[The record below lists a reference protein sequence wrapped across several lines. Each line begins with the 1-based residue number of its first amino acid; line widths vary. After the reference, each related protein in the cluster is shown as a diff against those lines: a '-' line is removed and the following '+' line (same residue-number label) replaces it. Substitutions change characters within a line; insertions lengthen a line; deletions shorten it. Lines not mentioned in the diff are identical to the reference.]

1 MVAGVTG
8 AAICRDRT
16 AAQTSLDGIEL
27 VTYDSA
33 WASINAVLFRPAP
46 GAREGDLSGK
56 GLVLLHGSGGAQD
69 DVRLFTPG
77 ALALAARGCTCLMP
91 NYYDATPGQ
100 RRSSEVAARRW
111 RRAIRDGAL
120 WLANQPGLDSDGV
133 AGLGFS
139 RGAGLG
145 LNVALAD
152 GGLSAFIAVAG
163 GAVPERI
170 THRPPVL
177 MVFAEDD
184 PVVPARRVRA
194 AAASLREQG
203 VSAQTQVLASRLHR
217 FADEDWRS
225 VFQLAGDFIQSAR
238 PL

>member
-8 AAICRDRT
+8 AAIGRSPVS
-16 AAQTSLDGIEL
+16 AQTSLEGIEV

-33 WASINAVLFRPAP
+33 WAPVNAVLFRPAS
-46 GAREGDLSGK
+46 GEREGDLSGK
-56 GLVLLHGSGGAQD
+56 GLLLLHGSGGAQD
-69 DVRLFTPG
+69 DVRLFTSG
-77 ALALAARGCTCLMP
+77 AVALAARGCTCLMP

-120 WLANQPGLDSDGV
+120 WLGAQPGVEPDTV

-177 MVFAEDD
+177 MVFAEND

-194 AAASLREQG
+194 SAASLREEG
-203 VSAQTQVLASRLHR
+203 VSVQTHVLASRRHR
-217 FADEDWRS
+217 FVDEDWLSIFR
-225 VFQLAGDFIQSAR
+225 LAGDFIHSAR
-238 PL
+238 RL